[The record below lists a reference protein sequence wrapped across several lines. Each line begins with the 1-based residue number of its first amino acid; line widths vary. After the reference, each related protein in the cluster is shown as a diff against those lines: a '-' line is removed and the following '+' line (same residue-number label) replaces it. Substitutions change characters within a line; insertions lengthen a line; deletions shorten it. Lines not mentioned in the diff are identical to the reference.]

1 MILDGKVVE
10 QAYLEELLRLR
21 MGINFKPKLKVLSD
35 GSEDSRIYER
45 SIRRIA
51 ERLEVE
57 VVEDEE
63 ADGIISLGKREVEI
77 PPHLDIE
84 GLSPENL
91 GLLVYG
97 KPRFFPPTPYAAIKI
112 LEFYGFNL
120 EGKTCA
126 IVGRSVRV
134 GKPLSLLVLMRNG
147 TPIIAHTKTQNL
159 MSITRQSDFVFLCA
173 GIGEHFGR
181 EYFNERSVVVD
192 ISTVYRDG
200 RIIGDAKFG
209 EVKDFVR
216 AITPVPGGVGRITP
230 LVLFENLF
238 RKILHR

>member
-21 MGINFKPKLKVLSD
+21 RGINFKPKLKVLSD

-51 ERLEVE
+51 EKLEVE
-57 VVEDEE
+57 VLEDEE

-77 PPHLDIE
+77 PPELDIE

-112 LEFYGFNL
+112 LEFYGFNM

-134 GKPLSLLVLMRNG
+134 GKPLSLLVLMKNG

-173 GIGEHFGR
+173 GIG
-181 EYFNERSVVVD
+181 VVD

-200 RIIGDAKFG
+200 RIVGDAKFG

-238 RKILHR
+238 MKILHR